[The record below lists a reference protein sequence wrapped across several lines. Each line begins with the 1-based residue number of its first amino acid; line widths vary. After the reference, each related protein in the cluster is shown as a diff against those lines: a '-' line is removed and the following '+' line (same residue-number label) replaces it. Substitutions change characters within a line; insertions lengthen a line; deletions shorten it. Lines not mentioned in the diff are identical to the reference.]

1 MTLLLLLLLRLASPQ
16 VSQTSYKLKYE
27 MSSITPL
34 DKLNIDGITAKPP
47 RQMGKA
53 KLVFLEPKML
63 VNTPA
68 LEQAWPIRPMG
79 DDGADK
85 FQLECRLGD
94 SVEAFKSALTSF
106 DMRVRRLAFENKKSW
121 FGKSADEI
129 ETENDLKQ
137 MHTLSVRKGN
147 EKADGSRYD
156 DTVKF
161 KITGWADYIDEVL
174 YKGEGDKRFAVD
186 VKWKSRLVDPQRN
199 GGPDDSQTQFYICE
213 GINMSTGK
221 QKMAP
226 WTPCV
231 DPAGHEIKD
240 ALGNTLWEFV
250 GPKHCQP
257 GCKITVVY
265 QPTMVWLASKF
276 GVTLGAKQVFITPAP
291 PKPKSAIEGIEIV
304 ETVDPILAS
313 KAARAALASDDIRD
327 LDDVPDNA
335 SADDVAADVTALA
348 NGVAPAG
355 SGPSGPSAPSAPSAL
370 DEEKPKKRKADKVDD
385 PSKSPKKKV
394 SKTVTVDESF

>member
-1 MTLLLLLLLRLASPQ
+1 
-16 VSQTSYKLKYE
+16 
-27 MSSITPL
+27 MSSIVPL
-34 DKLNIDGITAKPP
+34 EKLNIDGITAKPP

-79 DDGADK
+79 DEGADK

-94 SVEAFKSALTSF
+94 SVDTFKSALTSF
-106 DMRVRRLAFENKKSW
+106 DLRVRKLAYENKKSW
-121 FGKSADEI
+121 FGKSADDI

-137 MHTLSVRKGN
+137 MHTLSVRRGN

-161 KITGWADYIDEVL
+161 KITGWGDYVDEVL
-174 YKGEGDKRFAVD
+174 YKGEGDKKFPVD
-186 VKWKSRLVDPQRN
+186 VKWKSRVVDPQRN
-199 GGPDDSQTQFYICE
+199 GGPDDSGTQFYICE

-240 ALGNTLWEFV
+240 ALGNTMWEFV

-276 GVTLGAKQVFITPAP
+276 GVTLSAKQIFITPAP

-327 LDDVPDNA
+327 LDDVPDNN
-335 SADDVAADVTALA
+335 SDVAADVTALA
-348 NGVAPAG
+348 EGPAAGPAAGPASGSASG
-355 SGPSGPSAPSAPSAL
+355 SGPASGAASGPTGADAEDTKS
-370 DEEKPKKRKADKVDD
+370 KKRKADDTT
-385 PSKSPKKKV
+385 KSPKKKS

>member
-1 MTLLLLLLLRLASPQ
+1 MT
-16 VSQTSYKLKYE
+16 
-27 MSSITPL
+27 SITPL

-53 KLVFLEPKML
+53 KLVFLEPKMQ

-85 FQLECRLGD
+85 FQLECRLGE

-106 DMRVRRLAFENKKSW
+106 DLRVRRLAFENKKSW
-121 FGKSADEI
+121 FGKSAEDI

-161 KITGWADYIDEVL
+161 KITGWGDYIDEVL
-174 YKGEGDKRFAVD
+174 YKGEGDKRFPVD

-199 GGPDDSQTQFYICE
+199 GGPDDSGTQFYICE

-240 ALGNTLWEFV
+240 AHGNTVWEFV

-276 GVTLGAKQVFITPAP
+276 GVTLSAKQVFINPAP

-313 KAARAALASDDIRD
+313 KAARAALSSDDVR
-327 LDDVPDNA
+327 DDVPDNN
-335 SADDVAADVTALA
+335 SDDVAADVTALA
-348 NGVAPAG
+348 EGLAAGPAG
-355 SGPSGPSAPSAPSAL
+355 AASGAAASGSAPGPASGPASGPVSGD
-370 DEEKPKKRKADKVDD
+370 DETKSKKRKADKSDD
-385 PSKSPKKKV
+385 TTKSPKKKS